1 MSEEYDE
8 AQMGEEGGMP
18 GPGAPTPL
26 FALEV
31 RILQRPIVLLAN
43 MLFQGNCWFDKER
56 HPACYRWRLQHC
68 GVRGLHTTTST
79 GADQGYF

>member
-31 RILQRPIVLLAN
+31 SFMCCEIQLR
-43 MLFQGNCWFDKER
+43 CW
-56 HPACYRWRLQHC
+56 LT
-68 GVRGLHTTTST
+68 LIS
-79 GADQGYF
+79 

>member
-26 FALEV
+26 SALEV
-31 RILQRPIVLLAN
+31 NFCRNAIAIKADAD
-43 MLFQGNCWFDKER
+43 FFFAGNCWFDEAR
-56 HPACYRWRLQHC
+56 YSACH
-68 GVRGLHTTTST
+68 
-79 GADQGYF
+79 

>member
-1 MSEEYDE
+1 MSQEYDE

-31 RILQRPIVLLAN
+31 SFLRSEVLLR
-43 MLFQGNCWFDKER
+43 C
-56 HPACYRWRLQHC
+56 RLTLSIL
-68 GVRGLHTTTST
+68 RESL
-79 GADQGYF
+79 A